1 MISYLIMLAII
12 VIAYFA
18 AKTVLR
24 SAKNGGC
31 VGCDGCGGSCG
42 CGQCG
47 VKNVKK

>member
-1 MISYLIMLAII
+1 MTSYIIILAI
-12 VIAYFA
+12 VVVAYLA